1 MKEGFKDRLINEYNE
16 VYARREKLHKFLN
29 EVDEDNRPCDN
40 SRSLLVAQLFA
51 MDTYIQVLRLRFLEL
66 HIQWDDFHVE
76 PDVSWI
82 KDYSTGFDTAKDD
95 IKEKCINQKTAYST
109 KSRSEWN
116 SGYISALVDVIEY
129 IERM

>member
-1 MKEGFKDRLINEYNE
+1 MKDDFKNKLINEYNE
-16 VYARREKLHKFLN
+16 VYARRERLNKFLD
-29 EVDEDNRPCDN
+29 EVDENNKPCDN

-66 HIQWDDFHVE
+66 HMQWDDFHIE
-76 PDVSWI
+76 SDVSWI

-95 IKEKCINQKTAYST
+95 IKEFAKNQYNTFNGSLHQ
-109 KSRSEWN
+109 WN
-116 SGYISALVDVIEY
+116 LGYIAGMVDVIKH